1 MVEGPTAVPNQF
13 GGALFDDAGRVAD
26 LGLQVG
32 TGLVGEQ
39 VNAIGEL
46 AKST

>member
-13 GGALFDDAGRVAD
+13 GGALFDDVGRGAD

-32 TGLVGEQ
+32 TGLVCEQ
-39 VNAIGEL
+39 VDAVGEL